1 MKRRTILVLAL
12 SALALFACASPS
24 KPQTDRERRNWG
36 FVVHYKLTF
45 GAETKRGVEGRTDS
59 ELYIFGK
66 GTLNARNGGTN
77 AYGGSRYQSFP
88 KWVRVT
94 WRQGDF
100 VLGNNGWKGGTI
112 VGDYTVPVLERIP
125 EEVFAYVRA
134 QRGRVIRLKFSIHD
148 EGVLFGWDVQDRGK
162 DRKGPIRHVM
172 AGGDW

>member
-1 MKRRTILVLAL
+1 MLCLP
-12 SALALFACASPS
+12 ALAACAGSA
-24 KPQTDRERRNWG
+24 KPRTDRERRGWG
-36 FVVHYKLTF
+36 FVVYFKLAP
-45 GAETKRGVEGRTDS
+45 GAETKKGVEGRTDTG
-59 ELYIFGK
+59 LYIFGK
-66 GTLNARNGGTN
+66 ASLNERNGGTN

-94 WRQGDF
+94 WREGMTAN
-100 VLGNNGWKGGTI
+100 LRGKSGHYETGTI

-125 EEVFAYVRA
+125 EELFTYVRA
-134 QRGRVIRLKFSIHD
+134 QGGRAIRLKFSIHD